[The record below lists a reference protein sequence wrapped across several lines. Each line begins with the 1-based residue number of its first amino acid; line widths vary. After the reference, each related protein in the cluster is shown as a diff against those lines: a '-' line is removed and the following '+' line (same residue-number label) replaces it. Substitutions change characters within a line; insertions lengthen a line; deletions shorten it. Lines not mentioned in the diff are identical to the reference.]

1 MNLERVSKNSKMK
14 LRRLFFKRERDEI
27 KSKEDDT
34 RYETGV
40 YQRYGNFQKKEL
52 TEILEIKISL
62 NQM

>member
-1 MNLERVSKNSKMK
+1 MK